1 MTSPIVRAR
10 ALLFVAL
17 SGVAVPAC
25 QHYEAGNTPERG
37 QAQVC
42 PAIPESALTQ
52 ADPRLSS
59 SLV

>member
-1 MTSPIVRAR
+1 MTSPLLRGR
-10 ALLFVAL
+10 ALLFVAV

-42 PAIPESALTQ
+42 PAIPESAMPQ

-59 SLV
+59 SRV

>member
-1 MTSPIVRAR
+1 MKSPLLRGR

-25 QHYEAGNTPERG
+25 QHYEAGDAPERG

-42 PAIPESALTQ
+42 PAIPDSAPPQ
-52 ADPRLSS
+52 ADTRLSS
-59 SLV
+59 SRV